1 MGGLPL
7 DIISR
12 LEQSSLCCGTRLEII
27 SSGSYRLS
35 GTIGEELKGAPMR
48 KAVVIVCCLMAL
60 VLCACSGQ
68 TTQDETKNIEQ
79 EITPKA
85 LDDYSWEEIS
95 KISAEISTA
104 ASDEEG
110 RAVAQKY
117 GLVKEDGMLSDQT
130 KMIVL
135 NGKRALDVRIAGI
148 RHDDKADGTGKAG
161 ITFMTV
167 GAVDIRPMNEEDT
180 IVGGWEASS
189 LRAWLDQ
196 ELPSQLENDL
206 AQAIVPVSKL
216 TNNVGIT
223 DSIEDVTPT
232 ADRLWVYSVHEVC
245 GDVTWDIDEFRQRRG
260 YEDVDGMVNAEGFQY
275 EVFVQ
280 NGVSG
285 VGDPNGFLSLSSS
298 TGPSPWWYRTPY
310 PFEWTNLGNTGV
322 NGYFYRVMDTGYPES
337 IGAPQD
343 PSSVVVGFCV

>member
-1 MGGLPL
+1 MRKLFVIMLCALCVVMAGCSQPTQT
-7 DIISR
+7 S
-12 LEQSSLCCGTRLEII
+12 EQSK
-27 SSGSYRLS
+27 
-35 GTIGEELKGAPMR
+35 EEN
-48 KAVVIVCCLMAL
+48 AVVSVKKL
-60 VLCACSGQ
+60 
-68 TTQDETKNIEQ
+68 EE
-79 EITPKA
+79 
-85 LDDYSWEEIS
+85 YSWEELS
-95 KISAEISTA
+95 KISSEISA
-104 ASDEEG
+104 AESDEAG
-110 RAVAQKY
+110 REVAKHY
-117 GLVKEDGMLSDQT
+117 GLVEEDGSLTSQT

-135 NGKRALDVRIAGI
+135 DGKRALDVRIAGI

-189 LRAWLDQ
+189 LRMWLDQ
-196 ELPSQLENDL
+196 ELPPRLEDDL
-206 AQAIVPVSKL
+206 VQAIVPVNKL

-223 DSIEDVTPT
+223 DNIENVTPT

-260 YEDVDGMVNAEGFQY
+260 YEDVDGIVNAEGTQY

-285 VGDPNGFLSLSSS
+285 AGDPNGFLSLADS

-310 PFEWTNLGNTGV
+310 PFEWTNLGPTGV
-322 NGYFYRVMDTGYPES
+322 NGFFYRVMDTGYPES
-337 IGAPQD
+337 LGAPQD
-343 PSSVVVGFCV
+343 LSAVVVGFCV